1 MTAVFLAI
9 GAGVILASAFPSF
22 NLSFLAWV
30 GLVPLFFAVQGRS
43 GLQVFRLGF
52 LTGLCFY
59 LILLHWLI
67 VPMTVYGGMPLY
79 LAWPVL
85 LLLAV
90 YLSLYFGAFA
100 LLVSISQ
107 TRSWLF
113 ATLFLPASWVFLDW
127 ARTYLLSGFPWG
139 SLGYSQANNLWAI
152 QGADLG
158 GVYLVTYLVV
168 LVNLALYQLID
179 RVRKGQARQ
188 VLASGSLWLAVGL
201 MVLAGFY
208 GWNRLS
214 FWQGRLQVSPSLTVG
229 ILQGNIDQGK
239 KWDQDFR
246 RETVLIYNRLN
257 RLTTGV
263 KPELVIW
270 PETAAPFF
278 LQADSVYA
286 SFVRNVPVRD
296 QSFVLIG
303 APGFRRQGGKVS
315 YTNSAFLLSPQGEIT
330 GRYDKIHLVPF
341 GEFVPLRRLFPSL
354 PKMNWGPGDFSSGQE
369 LTVFSMSG
377 ARFSTVICY
386 EAIFPGLVRKFV
398 ARGANFLVNITNDG
412 WFGRT
417 SMPYQH
423 QAMAIFRAL
432 ENRVF
437 LLRSANTGISSIVDW
452 TGRVVKQTDI
462 YTRGFLV
469 GSIHLANRGS
479 FYTRYGDL
487 FAYASSLGFILGLF
501 IAWRSR
507 GQRKYRRRKDNA

>member
-1 MTAVFLAI
+1 MTAAFLAI
-9 GAGVILASAFPSF
+9 AAGVLLAGAFPSF

-30 GLVPLFFAVQGRS
+30 GLVPLFFALKGKSR
-43 GLQVFRLGF
+43 LQVFRLG
-52 LTGLCFY
+52 LLAGLCFY
-59 LILLHWLI
+59 LILLYWLI
-67 VPMTVYGGMPLY
+67 VPMTVYGGMPIY
-79 LAWPVL
+79 LALPVL

-90 YLSLYFGAFA
+90 YLSLYFGALG
-100 LLVSISQ
+100 LLVEVSQ

-113 ATLFLPASWVFLDW
+113 ATLFLPPAWVTLDW
-127 ARTYLLSGFPWG
+127 ARSYLLSGFPWG

-168 LVNLALYQLID
+168 LANLAIYQVIE

-188 VLASGSLWLAVGL
+188 LLASASLWLVVAV
-201 MVLAGFY
+201 MALAGIY

-214 FWQGRLQVSPSLTVG
+214 FWQGRLESSPSLTAA

-246 RETVLIYNRLN
+246 RETLLIYDRLN
-257 RLTTGV
+257 RLATGV
-263 KPELVIW
+263 KPDLVVW

-278 LQADSVYA
+278 LQADSVYTA
-286 SFVRNVPVRD
+286 FVRNVPSRD
-296 QSFVLIG
+296 QSFILLG
-303 APGFRRQGGKVS
+303 APGYRQEEGGIR
-315 YTNSAFLLSPQGEIT
+315 YTNSAFMLSPQGEIAS
-330 GRYDKIHLVPF
+330 RYDKIHLVPF
-341 GEFVPLRRLFPSL
+341 GEFVPLRRFFPNL
-354 PKMNWGPGDFSSGQE
+354 PKMNWGPGDFSPGQE
-369 LTVFSMSG
+369 LTVFSMPQ
-377 ARFSTVICY
+377 ANFSTVICY

-423 QAMAIFRAL
+423 QAMAVLRAV

-462 YTRGFLV
+462 YARGFLA
-469 GSIHLANRGS
+469 GSFHLADGGAI
-479 FYTRYGDL
+479 YTRYGDL
-487 FAYASSLGFILGLF
+487 FAYICALGFILGLV
-501 IAWRSR
+501 IAWRFPR
-507 GQRKYRRRKDNA
+507 PRRD